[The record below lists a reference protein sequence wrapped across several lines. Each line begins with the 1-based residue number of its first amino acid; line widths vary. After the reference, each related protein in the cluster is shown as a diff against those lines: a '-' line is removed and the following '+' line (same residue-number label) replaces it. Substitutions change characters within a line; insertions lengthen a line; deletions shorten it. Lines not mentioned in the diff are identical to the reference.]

1 MSFARA
7 TRKGGLFCVRL
18 SCVRCRWWRLHLGH
32 FLLALLVSGGLGL
45 AAQEFTAD
53 AGLTVERVG
62 IFPTGRWPKQ
72 VVFTPDSTR
81 ILVPLLEAEGF
92 DLITLAS
99 RTVRRIEV
107 PQLGAYRNFPEG
119 VFAYSSD
126 RFLLSQMS
134 TNRIHVFDYPDL
146 VLRRSVAS
154 GGTMPK
160 VIAPDPGGEFIAV
173 SHWIG
178 HTVTILDG
186 RTFELLHTL
195 QIPQTRTPRGL
206 AITPDGSHL
215 LVAYYGSG
223 HICVIDTQTWQ
234 ASALIHVGGAPRHVV
249 IDATGTVA
257 YISDLANPRIAVFDI
272 PNRRVLAWV
281 PVGVH
286 PNTIDLSPD
295 GRLLFVSSRG
305 PNDPVDYTRRSP
317 ENGAIYVVDT
327 VRHQVV
333 GIIDGGNQ
341 PTGLDVSPDGNL
353 LAFSN
358 FQDNNVEVYRIVR

>member
-1 MSFARA
+1 MS
-7 TRKGGLFCVRL
+7 LCYL
-18 SCVRCRWWRLHLGH
+18 
-32 FLLALLVSGGLGL
+32 LLALLVSGGWGL

-53 AGLTVERVG
+53 AGLNVERVAV
-62 IFPTGRWPKQ
+62 FPTGRWPKQ

-92 DLITLAS
+92 DLITLATG
-99 RTVRRIEV
+99 TVQRIEV
-107 PQLGAYRNFPEG
+107 PQLGRYRNFPEG
-119 VFAYSSD
+119 VFTPSGD

-134 TNRIHVFDYPDL
+134 TNRLHVFDHPGL
-146 VLRRSVAS
+146 ALQRSAAT

-160 VIAPDPGGEFIAV
+160 VIAPDPGGDFVAV

-195 QIPQTRTPRGL
+195 QIPETRTPRGL
-206 AITPDGSHL
+206 AITPDGSRL

-223 HICVIDTQTWQ
+223 QICVVDTQTWQ
-234 ASALIHVGGAPRHVV
+234 ASAPIQIGGAPRHVV
-249 IDATGTVA
+249 VDATGTFA

-272 PNRRVLAWV
+272 PARQVRAWV

-295 GRLLFVSSRG
+295 GRFLFVSSRG
-305 PNDPVDYTRRSP
+305 PNDPIDYTRRSP

-327 VRHQVV
+327 VRRQVV
-333 GIIDGGNQ
+333 GVIEGGNQ
-341 PTGLDVSPDGNL
+341 PTGLDVSPDGSL